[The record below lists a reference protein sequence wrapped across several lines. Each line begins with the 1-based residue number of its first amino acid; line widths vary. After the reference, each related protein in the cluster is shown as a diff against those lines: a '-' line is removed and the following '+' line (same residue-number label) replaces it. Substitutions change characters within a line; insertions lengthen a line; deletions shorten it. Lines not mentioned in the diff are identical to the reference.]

1 MRTIL
6 EGIFKGFIQWI
17 YGLCL
22 EIVQYIANSLLDVF
36 QMDLDYFRQVA
47 PVTDDILSIV
57 IAVGW
62 ALLLGNLVFQA
73 TKSMATGLGFEGE
86 DPKLLFTRTFVFAFL
101 LLASQQICDIGLG
114 ISAQVISL
122 LQVPS
127 SVTITIPD
135 ENNFDLGAS
144 WLLIIIVGFIIM
156 WQFVRLCFEV
166 AERYVVTAILVLLS
180 PLAFGMGGSK
190 NTEDIFK
197 GWCRMFGSMCV
208 MMVMNVIFL
217 KLLISALGY
226 MPSGVAVLPWML
238 LIVGIARVARKIDGI
253 ITRMGLNP
261 AITGDGLGRG
271 LPGMVTYAVVK
282 GIGNSIVKAAGNSI
296 GGKHVKGGGSSGGY
310 SGPRTNP
317 HAPSPPPPPPSSA
330 PPSGGGQGGAAVPA
344 ASFAAGQQAGM
355 QAESYSSVQGGAYAA
370 RQVSQDPTLQ
380 TDQGLPENGR
390 VASMDSSAGRPG
402 DSKSPTVHT
411 HGARRSSVPPE
422 VRAGGRATKSYT
434 AAFSR
439 AEGNNEEGTLGRMD
453 HSGERDRT
461 PRPSIAM
468 SARGTRGTPSPDGT
482 VPRTGTRMSF
492 AAAGMAVDKR
502 DEHTSHESNHET
514 VRERPSLQQ
523 DRTPKIP
530 QPPGVGGGESG
541 KQHAPSDI
549 PPSRV
554 TSRDVGVGASATGVK
569 PATRPP
575 VGGKRSTERNV
586 TSGTAGTQTA
596 LGDTGRSGLNSPSG
610 GMAGT
615 RPAVGGPAPS
625 VTEIRLTET
634 AGSNSKVPTRHP
646 SHGAERVVPEV
657 TGAANPSSGHA
668 GPPTGTAGSKPA
680 SERDFPAAG
689 AGFSPTGTAG
699 MRRPSGSG
707 TPQKKPQVPTPATA
721 GTTPQGVKE
730 PTQTSQGTRRM
741 KSGMPPPMQG
751 GTRQSSK
758 KRRKGVNY
766 E

>member
-1 MRTIL
+1 
-6 EGIFKGFIQWI
+6 
-17 YGLCL
+17 
-22 EIVQYIANSLLDVF
+22 
-36 QMDLDYFRQVA
+36 MDLDYFRQVA

-73 TKSMATGLGFEGE
+73 TKSMVTGLGFEGE
-86 DPKLLFTRTFVFAFL
+86 DPKLLFTRTFVFGFL
-101 LLASQQICDIGLG
+101 LLASQQICEVGLG

-144 WLLIIIVGFIIM
+144 WLLIIIVGFVIM
-156 WQFVRLCFEV
+156 WQFVKLCFEV

-271 LPGMVTYAVVK
+271 LPGMVAYAVVK
-282 GIGNSIVKAAGNSI
+282 GIGSSIAKAAGNSA
-296 GGKHVKGGGSSGGY
+296 GGKHAKSGGSGSGY

-317 HAPSPPPPPPSSA
+317 YAPPPPPPPPPSA
-330 PPSGGGQGGAAVPA
+330 PPSGGGPGGAAASA
-344 ASFAAGQQAGM
+344 ASFATGQQAGA
-355 QAESYSSVQGGAYAA
+355 QVESYSTVQGGVFAA
-370 RQVSQDPTLQ
+370 KQVSPDATFQADP
-380 TDQGLPENGR
+380 GSPENGR
-390 VASMDSSAGRPG
+390 VAGTDSSIVRPG
-402 DSKSPTVHT
+402 DSKGPTVRT

-422 VRAGGRATKSYT
+422 VRAGSQATKSYT

-439 AEGNNEEGTLGRMD
+439 AEGINEEGTLGRMD
-453 HSGERDRT
+453 HLGERDRT
-461 PRPSIAM
+461 PRPSITM
-468 SARGTRGTPSPDGT
+468 SARGTGATPSPDGT
-482 VPRTGTRMSF
+482 VSRTGTRMSF
-492 AAAGMAVDKR
+492 AAGGMAVDKR
-502 DEHTSHESNHET
+502 DEHSSHESTRET
-514 VRERPSLQQ
+514 VRDRPSLQQ

-541 KQHAPSDI
+541 KVHASSDI
-549 PPSRV
+549 SPSRV
-554 TSRDVGVGASATGVK
+554 TSRDVGIGASATGVK
-569 PATRPP
+569 PTRPP
-575 VGGKRSTERNV
+575 VGGQRPAEGNAA
-586 TSGTAGTQTA
+586 SGLAGTQTS
-596 LGDTGRSGLNSPSG
+596 LGDAGHSGINNPSG

-615 RPAVGGPAPS
+615 RPVVSGSAPS
-625 VTEIRLTET
+625 VTEVRM
-634 AGSNSKVPTRHP
+634 
-646 SHGAERVVPEV
+646 
-657 TGAANPSSGHA
+657 
-668 GPPTGTAGSKPA
+668 TGTAGSMPA
-680 SERDFPAAG
+680 PGCEFLATG
-689 AGFSPTGTAG
+689 AGMSSTGTAG
-699 MRRPSGSG
+699 TRRPSGSG
-707 TPQKKPQVPTPATA
+707 TPQMKPQTPPTATA
-721 GTTPQGVKE
+721 GMAPQGAKE
-730 PTQTSQGTRRM
+730 PPQMNQGTRRM

-751 GTRQSSK
+751 GTGQSSK
-758 KRRKGVNY
+758 RRRKRSKP
-766 E
+766 